1 MPAQRPSLPPS
12 KVAQRPNPVLSKP
25 AHQPSPPLSKPP
37 QRPSPPHR
45 PPHAHA
51 ISVWR
56 WGTRSRLASRS
67 AWIATACRPPQRLK
81 PLPSNPAQC
90 LRLPPSKAPQRP
102 NPLPSKP
109 AQRLSQPQSRPPR
122 LSPQPCKQPHKPS
135 LPHRPLHAYVMLVWG
150 RATPSRNANRSA
162 WIATACRPPQLLNP
176 LLSKQAQLLRLP
188 PSKGPQRLKPLPSNP
203 AQRLSLPPRPLHA
216 YVLLVWGRATPS
228 RIANRSAWIATACRP
243 PQFLNPP
250 LSEPAQRPSLPP
262 SNLPRRPK
270 PLRSKPA
277 QHPSPPHRP
286 PHAHAISVWRWG
298 TRSTIANRS
307 AWIATAS

>member
-67 AWIATACRPPQRLK
+67 AWIATACRPP
-81 PLPSNPAQC
+81 PLPNPLLSKQAQL

-122 LSPQPCKQPHKPS
+122 LSPQPCKQPHSPS

-176 LLSKQAQLLRLP
+176 LLSKQAQRPRLP
-188 PSKGPQRLKPLPSNP
+188 PSKAPQRLKPLPSNP
-203 AQRLSLPPRPLHA
+203 AQRLRLPPSKAPQLPNPL
-216 YVLLVWGRATPS
+216 LSRA
-228 RIANRSAWIATACRP
+228 
-243 PQFLNPP
+243 
-250 LSEPAQRPSLPP
+250 AQRPSLPP
-262 SNLPRRPK
+262 SMVLRRPN
-270 PLRSKPA
+270 PLLGKPA
-277 QHPSPPHRP
+277 QLLSLPQC
-286 PHAHAISVWRWG
+286 
-298 TRSTIANRS
+298 
-307 AWIATAS
+307 